1 MVQQGVI
8 ALTLLSILLT
18 QFLSAIV
25 VLNPAHYQG
34 NGNWLTGE
42 KVLICTS
49 EGLKWVAV
57 SELRIQNSQEAT
69 ANETP
74 HALKFHCP
82 ILKLPPVLEH
92 APLAAGFF
100 LLALLFCFYPVRL
113 FNCNRV
119 LERIY
124 FNYAPKHSPPVR
136 HHHHLM
142 V

>member
-1 MVQQGVI
+1 MV
-8 ALTLLSILLT
+8 LTLLSILLT

-49 EGLKWVAV
+49 QGLKWVEV
-57 SELRIQNSQEAT
+57 SQLRHQNQTDAAT
-69 ANETP
+69 GETP
-74 HALKFHCP
+74 HVLKFHCP

-92 APLAAGFF
+92 TPLAAGFF
-100 LLALLFCFYPVRL
+100 LLTLLFCFFPVQL

-124 FNYAPKHSPPVR
+124 YRYAPKQSPPQSGIVT
-136 HHHHLM
+136 H
-142 V
+142 